1 MNTLGFLNAV
11 NMNELLIIL
20 LIVLLLFG
28 SKKLPELSRSIGKS
42 IREFK
47 KGREDFDAEEEAKSE
62 AKEEKPESSKK
73 A

>member
-42 IREFK
+42 ISEFK
-47 KGREDFDAEEEAKSE
+47 KGRQDADDETAAKSE